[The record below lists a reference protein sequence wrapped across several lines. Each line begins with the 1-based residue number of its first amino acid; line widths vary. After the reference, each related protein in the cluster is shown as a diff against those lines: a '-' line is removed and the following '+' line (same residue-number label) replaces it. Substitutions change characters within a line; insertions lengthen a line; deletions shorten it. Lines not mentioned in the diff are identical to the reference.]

1 MTDVWELQ
9 ELISATRAE
18 RGFTT
23 DPVRL
28 LCLLT
33 EEVGEIAGELKK
45 TWSPN
50 YPELVP
56 AELADEI
63 ADVYVLLNALASS
76 YSIDVE
82 AAVRS
87 KFFDDDSTRTWAS
100 AASPDRV

>member
-1 MTDVWELQ
+1 MTDVGELQ
-9 ELISATRAE
+9 GTIAATRAE

-23 DPVRL
+23 DPVRM

-33 EEVGEIAGELKK
+33 EEVGEIAGELKR

-50 YPELVP
+50 YPEFDTSD
-56 AELADEI
+56 LANEI

-82 AAVRS
+82 TAVRS
-87 KFFDDDSTRTWAS
+87 KFFDDDSKRTWAS
-100 AASPDRV
+100 ADKP